1 MGFSFMAMANFQ
13 QALDLYL
20 PTQVGKDVRADSPDI
35 KAICCDSKEIAGTE
49 LRIWAERHADK
60 CTVLPVKP
68 MTIRIIQGM
77 ETNDILNSE
86 GG

>member
-1 MGFSFMAMANFQ
+1 MGSSFMAMANFQ

-20 PTQVGKDVRADSPDI
+20 PTQAGKIVRVDSQDI
-35 KAICCDSKEIAGTE
+35 LEICCYNPEIAETE

-68 MTIRIIQGM
+68 MTIRIHGQ
-77 ETNDILNSE
+77 
-86 GG
+86 